1 MTIENKS
8 IHTLDPQPK
17 VWYNIRMKATDKH
30 PTIEAL
36 LTSLTGR
43 SRVECVD
50 TGLCATCGQDALNT
64 SFRDELSWKEYTIS
78 GMCQKCQDDFFGE

>member
-1 MTIENKS
+1 
-8 IHTLDPQPK
+8 
-17 VWYNIRMKATDKH
+17 MKATDKH

-64 SFRDELSWKEYTIS
+64 SFRDELSWKEYSIS